1 MNNQKR
7 TNPALETKQ
16 TLIRRYLEEFTL
28 LTFAFY
34 PWYGRL
40 ADTITPSKSYWFDIL
55 YFVCVFAVIDYRH
68 IRWEKVMR
76 FAPFMLIYFW
86 SSAIN
91 GVPLLIFK
99 ETLRRVVGP
108 FGIMLFA
115 SAVDWDYAKLRRLL
129 IYITISGLL
138 MGGVAGYQVLTKQ
151 APQSEWLDTELDT
164 DRTIIRVWSIFS
176 IPTYYSIFVDISI
189 LVALGL
195 LLTSSGWFERFVWGL
210 SFLGFLV
217 AQLLTYARGGLLA
230 SAFGLFVALAV
241 ESLVWAC
248 LAAVAAVIGAL
259 TVPQLRDRLLTAFTW
274 AYVQESSQPGGRIYQ
289 WGRALENVGILG
301 GFKGIRQLLIGT
313 GPGTFGT
320 QSSINLG
327 LHGALRIDSAY
338 YAIMAEYGLLGVV
351 SFVYFVVSTLLE
363 GLKKVLNTEDKR
375 VKLLLACVLGA
386 VSAWAFHGLTDNV
399 FDYFY
404 VLSWVFP
411 LAMVL

>member
-1 MNNQKR
+1 
-7 TNPALETKQ
+7 
-16 TLIRRYLEEFTL
+16 
-28 LTFAFY
+28 
-34 PWYGRL
+34 
-40 ADTITPSKSYWFDIL
+40 
-55 YFVCVFAVIDYRH
+55 
-68 IRWEKVMR
+68 MR

-164 DRTIIRVWSIFS
+164 DRTIIRVWSI
-176 IPTYYSIFVDISI
+176 
-189 LVALGL
+189 LL
-195 LLTSSGWFERFVWGL
+195 LLTSVDWIERFVWGL
-210 SFLGFLV
+210 SFLGFLL

-230 SAFGLFVALAV
+230 SAFGIFVALAV

-248 LAAVAAVIGAL
+248 VAAAAAVIGAL
-259 TVPQLRDRLLTAFTW
+259 TIPQLRDRLLTAFTW

-363 GLKKVLNTEDKR
+363 GLKKVLHTEDKR
-375 VKLLLACVLGA
+375 VKLP
-386 VSAWAFHGLTDNV
+386 H
-399 FDYFY
+399 
-404 VLSWVFP
+404 
-411 LAMVL
+411 